1 MQIEPSHRTWRAALG
16 ASVLLSLAALLAA
29 AGLQPAAAAVPPA
42 NTAIAI
48 VAEIERPAGI
58 KASSATRIRALA
70 GDSDGEQGV
79 ALLREFLTQ
88 NWQQVRA
95 LDVVGMSRY
104 HVDVTRGWQVPAV
117 PGKLPGRI
125 IAAEDDGTFYVEVVG
140 PRLPASF
147 SIVHRHLTFYAR
159 YQPATG
165 KLDRLTAT
173 IRLEVFE

>member
-1 MQIEPSHRTWRAALG
+1 MQIQPNHRTRRAAP
-16 ASVLLSLAALLAA
+16 SVRLLTALATLLAV

-42 NTAIAI
+42 NTAIAL
-48 VAEIERPAGI
+48 VAEMERPAGI
-58 KASSATRIRALA
+58 KASSASRIRALA
-70 GDSDGEQGV
+70 GDVDGERGV
-79 ALLREFLTQ
+79 ELLREFLTR

-173 IRLEVFE
+173 IRLEVLE